1 MADPARAPVSR
12 TAFFDLV
19 ETLLPDNSRG
29 KITPADVR
37 VVFDGLADSALW
49 HDEGASGLAGASA
62 YELAVASGFSGD
74 LTAWLGSLTGPAGA
88 VGPVGPKGATGA
100 TGARGP
106 AGPTGP
112 QGAAGPQGPEGPRG
126 ADGRTVTAIRSTAET
141 QPTISS
147 ADDGVVIAT
156 TSDAPVTVVLPP
168 EAEVSLRV
176 GALVHLVQAGP
187 GAASFSAGAGV
198 RIDIA
203 EGFEPTTRVRHGA
216 ISALKMGPDAWRIHG
231 DVTPAAGF
239 TLLANGGAL
248 TGVRAVADATITIA
262 PSDAGALIETTAAAP
277 VTVVAPLDDAIP
289 VGAAV
294 RIVQVGDGVVNFIA
308 GAGARL
314 QHCASKQ
321 AQSAGRFGVAE
332 LYKTAADTWRLTGD
346 LALIKS
352 FA

>member
-1 MADPARAPVSR
+1 MADPVRAPVTR

-19 ETLLPDNSRG
+19 ATLLPDNSSGR
-29 KITPADVR
+29 ITPADVR

-49 HDEGASGLAGASA
+49 HDEGASGPAGASA
-62 YELAVASGFSGD
+62 YELAVAGGFSGD
-74 LTAWLGSLTGPAGA
+74 LTAWLASLVGPAGA
-88 VGPVGPKGATGA
+88 VGPKGATGA
-100 TGARGP
+100 AGPRGP

-112 QGAAGPQGPEGPRG
+112 QGAVGPQGPEGPRG
-126 ADGRTVTAIRSTAET
+126 ADGRAVTAVRTTAET
-141 QPTISS
+141 RPSISS
-147 ADDGVVIAT
+147 ADDGAVISAT
-156 TSDAPVTVVLPP
+156 ADAPVTVALPP
-168 EAEVSLRV
+168 EAETPLRV
-176 GALVHLVQAGP
+176 GALIHLIQSGA
-187 GAASFSAGAGV
+187 GAASFSAGTGV

-203 EGFEPTTRVRHGA
+203 EGFEPTTRMRHGA
-216 ISALKMGPDAWRIHG
+216 ISALKTDPDAWRIHG
-231 DVTPAAGF
+231 DVTPAAGV

-262 PSDAGALIETTAAAP
+262 PSDAGALIETAAAAP

-294 RIVQVGDGVVNFIA
+294 RIVQVGDGVVSFIA

-314 QHCASKQ
+314 QYCASKQ
-321 AQSAGRFGVAE
+321 AQNSGRFGVAE